1 MATLSAARAQPAA
14 VSPTAEPAPVPRGP
28 IETLSVLLRFGAV
41 MAVVLAAASLP
52 ASSLIGV
59 RRVVVVGARTVS
71 AADIVSRSG
80 IRPGDRLL
88 GISTSRAAARVRT
101 LPRVA
106 RAEVSIGLG
115 GAVTIHVKE
124 RRPYAAVALRGHY
137 LLLDASGVVIDTVPA
152 AGRLPVV
159 AAERLRPA
167 WLQMGD
173 RLPEPRVLL
182 AVKALGDLPRE
193 VLAPGVKIRPAATG
207 ELALVTPDGITVRLG
222 PLRGLRERAALLPQ
236 LLTAVRKRGVPV
248 EYLDLRF
255 SGNVVMKPAAWPGAG
270 ERP

>member
-1 MATLSAARAQPAA
+1 MVTLSAARAQPAA

-41 MAVVLAAASLP
+41 MAVVLASASLP
-52 ASSLIGV
+52 ASSLVGV

-71 AADIVSRSG
+71 ASDIVSRSG

-88 GISTSRAAARVRT
+88 GASTSRTAARVRT

-115 GAVTIHVKE
+115 GAVTIRVEE
-124 RRPYAAVALRGHY
+124 RRPYAAVPFRGHY
-137 LLLDASGVVIDTVPA
+137 LLLDASGVVIDTAPA

-159 AAERLRPA
+159 AAERLKPA
-167 WLQMGD
+167 WMQMGE
-173 RLPEPRVLL
+173 RLPEPRVSL
-182 AVKALGDLPRE
+182 AVQALRDLPRE
-193 VLAPGVKIRPAATG
+193 VLTPGVKIRAGTNG

-222 PLRGLRERAALLPQ
+222 PRRGLRERAAPLPQ
-236 LLTAVRKRGVPV
+236 LLTAVRHRGLAV

-255 SGNVVMKPAAWPGAG
+255 SGNVVMKPATRPGAG

>member
-88 GISTSRAAARVRT
+88 GISTARAAARVRT

-115 GAVTIHVKE
+115 GAVTIHVAE
-124 RRPYAAVALRGHY
+124 RRPYAVVALRGRY
-137 LLLDASGVVIDTVPA
+137 LLLDASGVVIDTAPA
-152 AGRLPVV
+152 AGR
-159 AAERLRPA
+159 
-167 WLQMGD
+167 
-173 RLPEPRVLL
+173 
-182 AVKALGDLPRE
+182 
-193 VLAPGVKIRPAATG
+193 
-207 ELALVTPDGITVRLG
+207 
-222 PLRGLRERAALLPQ
+222 PLRASVRPCSW
-236 LLTAVRKRGVPV
+236 RKRRQNPQAARPPRRVRP
-248 EYLDLRF
+248 LDTFPQSCNPRSPWAAVSNAIGR
-255 SGNVVMKPAAWPGAG
+255 SGF
-270 ERP
+270 